1 MNNETYKNLKKEV
14 QEIKEIP
21 VTFLFLDDINKFCRK
36 NDKALS
42 DGMITQKQHD
52 KLEKT
57 IHDIWWGR

>member
-1 MNNETYKNLKKEV
+1 MPKM
-14 QEIKEIP
+14 
-21 VTFLFLDDINKFCRK
+21 FLFLDDINRFCRK